1 MARSKQRSYA
11 LVQGL
16 MKAMLYL
23 GVGLILLSVVLLT
36 ADLVGLINV
45 KELLHLDGSPLKT
58 YARIAVS
65 GCLLAS
71 IGSLQPTLSS
81 EDHNTP

>member
-1 MARSKQRSYA
+1 MARSNQRSYA
-11 LVQGL
+11 LSQGL
-16 MKAMLYL
+16 MKGMLYL
-23 GVGLILLSVVLLT
+23 GVCLIILSVFLLI
-36 ADLVGLINV
+36 ADLTGLINM
-45 KELLHLDGSPLKT
+45 KELFQLEGSPLKT

-71 IGSLQPTLSS
+71 IGSLQPTLSN